1 MTAGRNKPPQDW
13 HFGKSLTGMLAD
25 PALGSGFPLFRNASQ
40 MGLKN
45 QYYNKVVQF
54 QIPIAINMHLS

>member
-45 QYYNKVVQF
+45 QYYIQ
-54 QIPIAINMHLS
+54 